1 MTGRAFVIVSG
12 LPASG
17 KTTLARA
24 LADRLSLPLIDKD
37 EILESLY
44 DSLGVG
50 DHSWRHRLSRASD
63 DVLFAMAART
73 PGAVLDNWW
82 HHETAPARLRELGGR
97 LVEVFCHCD
106 PAVAA
111 ERFQARTRHPGHLDP
126 QHTPEQVAE
135 RVAFVRD
142 TFPGPL
148 RLGGPLLVVDTHH
161 SVDHDL
167 VARQLERLFAGN
179 ASSNRTA
186 RTSAGGRRDFD

>member
-1 MTGRAFVIVSG
+1 VADRTFVIVSG

-17 KTTLARA
+17 KSTLARV
-24 LADRLSLPLIDKD
+24 LAERLSLSLMDKD
-37 EILESLY
+37 EILESLF
-44 DSLGVG
+44 DSLGTG

-63 DVLFAMAART
+63 DILFSLAART

-82 HHETAPARLRELGGR
+82 NHETAPARLRELGGR
-97 LVEVFCHCD
+97 LIEVFCDCD

-111 ERFQARTRHPGHLDP
+111 ERFQARSRHPGHLDP

-148 RLGGPLLVVDTHH
+148 HLGGPLLVIDTNR

-167 VARQLERLFAGN
+167 VTRRLDHLIAGTRQ
-179 ASSNRTA
+179 
-186 RTSAGGRRDFD
+186 RD